1 MAMTAIATQPASL
14 TTESNSVV
22 PIELIW
28 RLSVEQ
34 YHAMIQAGILT
45 EDDPVELLE
54 GWLVTKMPKNPKHSL
69 ATQLIQE
76 ALTRLLFPGWHVNVQ
91 EPVTTGD
98 SEPEPD
104 VLVVRGD
111 RRQYTDRH
119 PGPREVALIVEVA
132 DSSLR
137 RDQVLKKRLYAAAGI
152 LVYWVVNLPEA
163 RIEVYT
169 DPSGPAE
176 QPDYRQRRDYA
187 QSDMVPVIL
196 DGVEIGRLPVHELLP

>member
-1 MAMTAIATQPASL
+1 MAAIATPSVPPSE
-14 TTESNSVV
+14 ESPVV

-34 YHAMIQAGILT
+34 YHAMIQADILT

-54 GWLVTKMPKNPKHSL
+54 GWLVTKMPKNPKHSAATRFIRQALEDLIL
-69 ATQLIQE
+69 A
-76 ALTRLLFPGWHVNVQ
+76 GWYVDSQ
-91 EPVTTGD
+91 EPLTTVD

-119 PGPREVALIVEVA
+119 PGPQDVVLIVEVA

-137 RDQVLKKRLYAAAGI
+137 RDRVFKKRLYAAAGI

-176 QPDYRQRRDYA
+176 RPDYRQRQDYA
-187 QSDMVPVIL
+187 QSDAVPVLI
-196 DGVEIGRLPVHELLP
+196 DGVEVGRLPVDELLP

>member
-1 MAMTAIATQPASL
+1 MAAIATPSVSL
-14 TTESNSVV
+14 SEESPVV
-22 PIELIW
+22 PVELIW

-34 YHAMIQAGILT
+34 YHAMIQADILT

-54 GWLVTKMPKNPKHSL
+54 GWLVTKMPKNPKHSA
-69 ATQLIQE
+69 ATRFIRQALEDLI
-76 ALTRLLFPGWHVNVQ
+76 PSGWHVDSQ
-91 EPVTTGD
+91 EPLTMVD

-119 PGPREVALIVEVA
+119 PGPQEVILIVEVA

-137 RDQVLKKRLYAAAGI
+137 RDQVFKKRLYAAAGI

-169 DPSGPAE
+169 NPSGPAE
-176 QPDYRQRRDYA
+176 RPGYRQRKDYGR
-187 QSDMVPVIL
+187 SDAVPVLI
-196 DGVEIGRLPVHELLP
+196 DGVEVGRLPVDELLP

>member
-1 MAMTAIATQPASL
+1 MAAIATPAVPL
-14 TTESNSVV
+14 AEESPVV
-22 PIELIW
+22 PVELIW

-54 GWLVTKMPKNPKHSL
+54 GWLVTKMPKNPKHSASTRFIRQAL
-69 ATQLIQE
+69 EDLIS
-76 ALTRLLFPGWHVNVQ
+76 AGWYVDSQ
-91 EPVTTGD
+91 EPLTTVD
-98 SEPEPD
+98 SEP
-104 VLVVRGD
+104 D

-119 PGPREVALIVEVA
+119 PGPQDVVLIVEVA

-137 RDQVLKKRLYAAAGI
+137 RDRVFKKRLYAAAGI

-169 DPSGPAE
+169 DPSGPDE
-176 QPDYRQRRDYA
+176 RPDYRQRQDYGR
-187 QSDMVPVIL
+187 SDAVPVLI
-196 DGVEIGRLPVHELLP
+196 DGVEVGRLPVDDLLP

>member
-1 MAMTAIATQPASL
+1 MAAIATQPASL
-14 TTESNSVV
+14 TTESTPVV

-34 YHAMIQAGILT
+34 YHAMIQADILT

-69 ATQLIQE
+69 VTQLIRE
-76 ALTRLLFPGWHVNVQ
+76 ALARLLPPPDWHVNTQ
-91 EPVTTGD
+91 EPVTTKD

-104 VLVVRGD
+104 VVAIRGD
-111 RRQYTDRH
+111 RRQYADRH
-119 PGPREVALIVEVA
+119 PGPQDVVLIVEVA

-137 RDQVLKKRLYAAAGI
+137 RDRVFKKRLYAAAGI

-163 RIEVYT
+163 RIEVYI

-176 QPDYRQRRDYA
+176 RPDYRQRQDYG
-187 QSDMVPVIL
+187 QSDAVPVLI
-196 DGVEIGRLPVHELLP
+196 DGVEVGRLPIQELLP